1 MNADLLTDR
10 GNGTHRRSRA
20 SAARM
25 PAYLEPGASTA
36 VESNVSYRL
45 GKLRERGVLRGSWL
59 DCGCASGGYT
69 IALAQH
75 GADEVIGVDLE
86 ADRIA
91 RAQADR
97 PADLDNVAF
106 CCASSEELPFP
117 DGRFDGVLL
126 NEVLE
131 HVGDERATLAEIR
144 RVLKP
149 HGVLALMSPNR
160 YFPFEGHGMRLGD
173 RSIDVPVPILP
184 WLPSSLAMRYMRA
197 RNYWP
202 GELRDLVRQA
212 GFEILVAESVFPV
225 FEVYPWLPP
234 AVVRRYRAAVPRLER
249 TPFVNRF
256 GVSTLVLA
264 RRPAEH
270 QPDAPV
276 SRLNGQAPGA
286 EVSETEALPA
296 PLVVGG

>member
-1 MNADLLTDR
+1 
-10 GNGTHRRSRA
+10 
-20 SAARM
+20 M

-45 GKLRERGVLRGSWL
+45 GKLRDFGVLRGSWL

-69 IALAQH
+69 VALAQH
-75 GADEVIGVDLE
+75 GVDEVIGVDLE

-91 RAQADR
+91 YAQAHR
-97 PADLDNVAF
+97 PAGLENASF

-117 DGRFDGVLL
+117 DDRFDGVLL

-173 RSIDVPVPILP
+173 RSVNMPVPILP
-184 WLPSSLAMRYMRA
+184 WLPSALAMRFMRA

-202 GELRDLVRQA
+202 GELRDLVRAA
-212 GFEILVAESVFPV
+212 GFEIVRTESVFPV

-234 AVVRRYRAAVPRLER
+234 AVVRRYRDAVPRLER
-249 TPFVNRF
+249 TPIVNRF

-264 RRPAEH
+264 RRPLDRPRATTPSA
-270 QPDAPV
+270 PDARSQAVPSRKAPV
-276 SRLNGQAPGA
+276 AAERLA
-286 EVSETEALPA
+286 
-296 PLVVGG
+296 VGG

>member
-1 MNADLLTDR
+1 MN
-10 GNGTHRRSRA
+10 
-20 SAARM
+20 AARM
-25 PAYLEPGASTA
+25 PAHLEPGASTA

-45 GKLRERGVLRGSWL
+45 GKLRSYGVLRGSWL
-59 DCGCASGGYT
+59 DCGCANGGYT

-75 GADEVIGVDLE
+75 GVDEAIGVDLE

-91 RAQADR
+91 EARANR
-97 PADLDNVAF
+97 PAGLEHVSF

-117 DGRFDGVLL
+117 DARFDGVLL

-149 HGVLALMSPNR
+149 QGVLALMSPNR

-173 RSIDVPVPILP
+173 RAINVPVPILP
-184 WLPSSLAMRYMRA
+184 WLPSKLAMRYMRA

-202 GELRDLVRQA
+202 GELRNLVRAA
-212 GFEILVAESVFPV
+212 GFEIPRTESVFPV

-234 AVVRRYRAAVPRLER
+234 AVARRYREAVPRLER
-249 TPFVNRF
+249 APIVKRF

-264 RRPAEH
+264 RRPAD
-270 QPDAPV
+270 QPLAATSPGVNGHARVV
-276 SRLNGQAPGA
+276 SA
-286 EVSETEALPA
+286 SALPA
-296 PLVVGG
+296 PAERVAAGG